1 MEETVT
7 QGKINV
13 GPQHIDK
20 RYAHVEINI
29 SNLSWK
35 SPAFDRV
42 TPFKCRIITC
52 LPRYKGEILTIY
64 ATEIQG
70 RFTQMTFYC
79 QKESKHLF

>member
-1 MEETVT
+1 MEETVA

-42 TPFKCRIITC
+42 TPFKCGIITC
-52 LPRYKGEILTIY
+52 LPRDKGEILTIC
-64 ATEIQG
+64 AIRDSREIYSND
-70 RFTQMTFYC
+70 TLYC
-79 QKESKHLF
+79 

>member
-1 MEETVT
+1 LVETVA

-29 SNLSWK
+29 SNLSWN

-42 TPFKCRIITC
+42 THSNVR
-52 LPRYKGEILTIY
+52 L
-64 ATEIQG
+64 
-70 RFTQMTFYC
+70 
-79 QKESKHLF
+79 

>member
-1 MEETVT
+1 MEETDA

-29 SNLSWK
+29 SNLSQK

-42 TPFKCRIITC
+42 TPFKCRIIHVFLGT
-52 LPRYKGEILTIY
+52 
-64 ATEIQG
+64 
-70 RFTQMTFYC
+70 
-79 QKESKHLF
+79 KEKY